1 MLCSTGN
8 SSRVAVSDPVT
19 GCTRSC
25 AAERHSSTG
34 YSWIY
39 TAVLCTVCMCTAHH
53 NPYAECSANYYEKIA
68 SPSSTSCFSAMH
80 HLIKVQN
87 VYIIFHIGDP
97 VDRLSF
103 RLERVMAHMGA
114 YSSILRT
121 DYCTTRAASLTSHS
135 HTLGLASS
143 PLPCAP
149 RRTCLCGGT

>member
-68 SPSSTSCFSAMH
+68 SPSSCFSAMH
-80 HLIKVQN
+80 HLKYSMYN
-87 VYIIFHIGDP
+87 IIFHIGDR

-135 HTLGLASS
+135 HTLASRSRLA
-143 PLPCAP
+143 
-149 RRTCLCGGT
+149 